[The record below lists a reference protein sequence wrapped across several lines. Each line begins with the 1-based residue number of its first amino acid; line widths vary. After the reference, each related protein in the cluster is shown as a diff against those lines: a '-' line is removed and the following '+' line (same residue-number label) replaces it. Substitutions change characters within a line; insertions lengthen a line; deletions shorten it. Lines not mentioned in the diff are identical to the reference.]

1 MRVVTAGTVGAATGA
16 PLVEFTYY
24 TGPADAPVA
33 QTVQKVLDDTVPAG
47 TPVAIADGVY
57 AVFGAG
63 TLSTAGNQV
72 SFTVDAKSDS
82 DAARLLPALGI
93 DGMLTGSTAATLQV
107 ATALKQD
114 PTRLAVGAT
123 RAAGDNANVLDLAA
137 VRQDKVFGDGSSTVD
152 DFYQSTLTGLGARIQ
167 QTHNLSDNQDTL
179 TTSLENQRQQV
190 SGVSIDEEVSNLIL
204 EQQAY
209 TAAAR
214 VITMTRENITTLMG
228 MLT

>member
-1 MRVVTAGTVGAATGA
+1 M
-16 PLVEFTYY
+16 
-24 TGPADAPVA
+24 
-33 QTVQKVLDDTVPAG
+33 
-47 TPVAIADGVY
+47 
-57 AVFGAG
+57 
-63 TLSTAGNQV
+63 
-72 SFTVDAKSDS
+72 
-82 DAARLLPALGI
+82 
-93 DGMLTGSTAATLQV
+93 
-107 ATALKQD
+107 
-114 PTRLAVGAT
+114 
-123 RAAGDNANVLDLAA
+123 
-137 VRQDKVFGDGSSTVD
+137 FGDGSSTVD

-167 QTHNLSDNQDTL
+167 QTQNLSDNQDTL